1 MRSTTVVALG
11 ISSAAAV
18 LKPAKPSIA
27 TIQMPS
33 RQVWDWAGSQVLKT
47 YFKRSSTI
55 ASLLRPRALHTFRT
69 LVSVF
74 PTTASFDRTHVPLVR
89 TTRFVIDPASSGH
102 ARISRRHHLS
112 E

>member
-1 MRSTTVVALG
+1 MALG

-69 LVSVF
+69 
-74 PTTASFDRTHVPLVR
+74 
-89 TTRFVIDPASSGH
+89 
-102 ARISRRHHLS
+102 
-112 E
+112 